1 MLVQNLSCHRIIEGL
16 SGHHLAPMGTGIANG
31 QENRTIR
38 RLRFSQ
44 RLVAPELPMYRLLGV
59 LFEVKAG
66 FVAQGI

>member
-1 MLVQNLSCHRIIEGL
+1 
-16 SGHHLAPMGTGIANG
+16 MGTGIANG

-44 RLVAPELPMYRLLGV
+44 RLVAPELPMYMLLGV